1 MIFQNGTFTTSSE
14 EEKLQ
19 LSFSPFNDNYCLY
32 DLVCK
37 SLPEKKGLKR
47 KRDRM
52 LFAMELVDN
61 ILKNNPA
68 MDNAHI
74 FKK

>member
-19 LSFSPFNDNYCLY
+19 LSFSPFNDNYWLY

-47 KRDRM
+47 KRNRM